1 MGCYFVLS
9 RSQVEFLI
17 CRRNPS
23 SDSAENL
30 KELDSTIALSNIE
43 AGHVLVGECFVF
55 AEVEELMGGAIGDES
70 PDSRL
75 MGKAIVDREW
85 FSI

>member
-1 MGCYFVLS
+1 MGCYFALS
-9 RSQVEFLI
+9 HSQVELLV

-23 SDSAENL
+23 SDGAENL
-30 KELDSTIALSNIE
+30 EELDSTIAFSNIE
-43 AGHVLVGECFVF
+43 AGHVLVGECFIF
-55 AEVEELMGGAIGDES
+55 AEVEELIGGAIGDES

-85 FSI
+85 LSI